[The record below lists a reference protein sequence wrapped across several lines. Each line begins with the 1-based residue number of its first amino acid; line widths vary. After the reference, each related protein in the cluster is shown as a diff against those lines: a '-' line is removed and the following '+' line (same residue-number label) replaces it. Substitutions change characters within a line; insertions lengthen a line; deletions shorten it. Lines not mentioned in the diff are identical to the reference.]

1 MWKQDFKFKN
11 PFIAFSNFFI
21 IILIHYIHCSGTL
34 IWGLEIK
41 VDLRPKKLMP
51 FLITLIFIFQDLWGF
66 VLARC
71 LPLCAA
77 TWRRTLLN
85 FFHEGE

>member
-41 VDLRPKKLMP
+41 VDLISKK
-51 FLITLIFIFQDLWGF
+51 IDAIFNNVNIYFPRSLGF
-66 VLARC
+66 
-71 LPLCAA
+71 CASKMSSPVCSYLEKDTA
-77 TWRRTLLN
+77 
-85 FFHEGE
+85 